1 MVATELRKPDRLPQ
15 KVLELNICSVYGS
28 GMRAPRMCCLD
39 LDTFFVSVERLLDPS
54 LRGRPVVV
62 GGRRGGRGVVT
73 SASYEVRAFGV
84 RSGMSI
90 REASERAPVDAVFV
104 SGHGEA
110 HTAYSKRARDIVE
123 RFSPVVVAASI
134 DEHYLDFRGC
144 ERLYR
149 RHVDADDDATI
160 LRVVREMTAAIDREL
175 GLPASAGI
183 ATSKPMAK
191 VASALAKPHGV
202 LLVRAGTEAATLAPL
217 GVRRLPGV
225 GPVAEARLHAAGIET
240 IAQLAAAAEETV
252 RPIFGAYTTAIRLAA
267 RGEGADELGRERPA
281 FREHDPFGVV
291 AGTISNERTF
301 VETSRA
307 KSDAVLSGLCERV
320 CSRARRRGV
329 VAGQVTLKLRYTDFQ
344 TISRGRTIAPTSVD
358 VELHRIVHD
367 LYREARDRPLAIR
380 LLGVAVA
387 KLRLDAAQ
395 LALFDAGERRGVAVD
410 RVRDRFGYDAVHLAT
425 TIAGERGRGT
435 GGGTGSRRHG

>member
-1 MVATELRKPDRLPQ
+1 ML
-15 KVLELNICSVYGS
+15 
-28 GMRAPRMCCLD
+28 APRMCCLD

-54 LRGRPVVV
+54 LRGKPVVV

-90 REASERAPVDAVFV
+90 REASERAPHDTVFV
-104 SGHGEA
+104 PGHHDEY
-110 HTAYSKRARDIVE
+110 TSYSKRARDIVE

-149 RHVDADDDATI
+149 RHGDADDDATI
-160 LRVVREMTAAIDREL
+160 LRVVREMTKAIESEL

-191 VASALAKPHGV
+191 VASGLAKPNGV
-202 LLVRAGTEAATLAPL
+202 LLVAAGTEAATLAPL
-217 GVRRLPGV
+217 PTRKLPGI
-225 GPVAEARLHAAGIET
+225 GPVSETRLRAIGVET
-240 IAQLAAAAEETV
+240 LGQLAAAPDTML
-252 RPIFGAYTTAIRLAA
+252 RRIFGAYTGSILLAA
-267 RGEGADELGRERPA
+267 RGGGTDDLGRERPA
-281 FREHDPFGVV
+281 FREHDPHGVV

-301 VETSRA
+301 VESNAETA
-307 KSDAVLSGLCERV
+307 HVVLSGLCERV

-329 VAGQVTLKLRYTDFQ
+329 VAGQVTLKLRYTDFH
-344 TISRGRTIAPTSVD
+344 TITRARSITPTSVD
-358 VELHRIVHD
+358 VEMHRIVLE
-367 LYREARDRPLAIR
+367 LYREARTRPLPIR

-387 KLRLDAAQ
+387 KLRLDTVQ
-395 LALFDAGERRGVAVD
+395 LPLFDAGERRGIVVD
-410 RVRDRFGYDAVHLAT
+410 RVRDKFGYDAVHLAT
-425 TIAGERGRGT
+425 TLSRGR
-435 GGGTGSRRHG
+435 RR